1 MSTPA
6 LFASGPLKPA
16 AIEVV
21 TPSRTPRVVI
31 PLRFNPTEYQIQK
44 GNAFQEIAI
53 PGLESPPIQYVRG
66 NSEKLSVEV
75 LADTTDSLE
84 DVREKYVNPVR
95 KLLDIDPELHAPP
108 IVAFTWDREVFRGV
122 LESAQVSYTLFSPE
136 GVPLRARM
144 SLSFKEYR
152 PVEVQVKERPKA
164 SPDFDK
170 AYTVRAG
177 DTLERIAWAA
187 YRDPTRWRAIAR
199 RNQIDDP
206 RRLVPGTVLTV
217 PRIR

>member
-6 LFASGPLKPA
+6 LSAAGPLKAA
-16 AIEVV
+16 AIEVIV
-21 TPSRTPRVVI
+21 PAKTPRVII

-44 GNAFQEIAI
+44 GNVFQEIAI
-53 PGLESPPIQYVRG
+53 PGLESPPIQYIRG

-84 DVREKYVNPVR
+84 DVRKKYVTPVR
-95 KLLDIDPELHAPP
+95 KLLDIEPDLHAPP

-122 LESAQVSYTLFSPE
+122 LESVQVTYTLFSPE
-136 GVPLRARM
+136 GTPLRAKM

-152 PVEVQVKERPKA
+152 AVEVQVKERPKA
-164 SPDFDK
+164 SPDLDK
-170 AYTVRAG
+170 AYVVRAG
-177 DTLERIAWAA
+177 DTLDRIAWAA
-187 YRDPTRWRAIAR
+187 YRDPSRWREVAR
-199 RNQIDDP
+199 RNQILDP
-206 RRLVPGTVLTV
+206 RRVEPGRVLTV